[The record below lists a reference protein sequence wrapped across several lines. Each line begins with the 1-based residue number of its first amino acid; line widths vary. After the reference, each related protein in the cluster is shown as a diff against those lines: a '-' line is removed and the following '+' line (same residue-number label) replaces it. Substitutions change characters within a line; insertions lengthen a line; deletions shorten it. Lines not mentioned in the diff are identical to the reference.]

1 MEEEKQPQSEDRRV
15 LNYLKLGLA
24 LLALGFWM
32 ANLIIDEATMVSISG
47 ASQPTLDYWE
57 TKGAGFALIAA
68 VCLFAAMIPSRKRT
82 ADLAPTVVGALA
94 ALSSGYCWLE
104 SGTGGNIGGYI
115 VAIVIAG
122 ALIAVSLIAGPA
134 LYGVARGGGAL
145 LGRLGRATRLDR
157 LEDPI
162 KWAVTRVQASQ
173 RAGR

>member
-1 MEEEKQPQSEDRRV
+1 MEKEKQSTREMFLMR
-15 LNYLKLGLA
+15 LKLGLA
-24 LLALGFWM
+24 LLALGFWT
-32 ANLIIDEATMVSISG
+32 ANVIIDEATMVLISG

-68 VCLFAAMIPSRKRT
+68 VCLFAAMIPSRKGI
-82 ADLAPTVVGALA
+82 ACLAPTVIGALA

-104 SGTGGNIGGYI
+104 GGTGGNIGGYI

-134 LYGVARGGGAL
+134 LYGVAQVVGAL
-145 LGRLGRATRLDR
+145 LGWLGRATRLDR

-173 RAGR
+173 RGPQ